1 MKKSYYKP
9 ELLNRIVKEVQNI
22 PNRIGHDIKKKGGFY
37 LDFYLN
43 KCLEAVDRTNNIN
56 NITIRQKLRARKNI
70 FEVYF
75 KLQDYKGPEVQDHK
89 KERIIYVGGLG
100 YASTANA
107 VITQRLGKSVNHYWK
122 PPKKKLA
129 VPIDFEL
136 SLVYNPKPTM
146 RQWRKEM
153 KEQKKEVL
161 LGKWLN
167 W

>member
-1 MKKSYYKP
+1 MKTYYKP
-9 ELLNRIVKEVQNI
+9 HLLTRLVQEIQNI

-43 KCLEAVDRTNNIN
+43 KCLETVDRINNLN
-56 NITIRQKLRARKNI
+56 NITTRQKLRARKNI

-75 KLQDYKGPEVQDHK
+75 KLQDYRWPEVQDHK

-107 VITQRLGKSVNHYWK
+107 VITQRLGKSINHYWK
-122 PPKKKLA
+122 PPKKKPA
-129 VPIDFEL
+129 ISIDFGL

-146 RQWRKEM
+146 KQWRKEM
-153 KEQKKEVL
+153 TIQKRGVL
-161 LGKWLN
+161 HGKM
-167 W
+167 

>member
-1 MKKSYYKP
+1 MKTYYKP
-9 ELLNRIVKEVQNI
+9 HLLTRLVQEIQNI

-43 KCLEAVDRTNNIN
+43 KCLETVDRINNLN
-56 NITIRQKLRARKNI
+56 NITTRQKLRARKNI

-75 KLQDYKGPEVQDHK
+75 KLQDYRGPEVQDHK

-107 VITQRLGKSVNHYWK
+107 VITQRLGKSINHYWK
-122 PPKKKLA
+122 PPKKKPA
-129 VPIDFEL
+129 ISIDFGL

-146 RQWRKEM
+146 KQWRKEM
-153 KEQKKEVL
+153 TIQKRGVL
-161 LGKWLN
+161 HGKM
-167 W
+167 